1 MRNSVISLGAPIGT
15 AYKAFN
21 DLAQKNG
28 LDWSATG
35 VSAAA
40 YIDTPV
46 TFDGTSGGVVINGAL
61 TSSAAP
67 AVTANK
73 VSVAAN
79 GMLIVNQQ
87 NVGDKQVFSTADA
100 DGTSVTFDAGSYLG
114 LVNAQEGTLALADT
128 VTANGNAKVV
138 TDNPFFTG
146 AFITNEAGDT
156 VVTTSFDSD
165 SGLSAIASTGIQSMA
180 RRADFVMSET
190 VANRTS
196 FDQQLNAGV
205 NLWVDVTGERY
216 EADKLDN
223 NGSFRADAGYATFG
237 GDVQVADG
245 LTAGLALQYGD
256 ATVRSDVASIKNE
269 INSYGLTAYV
279 GQTFGAAKVVGEVSW
294 LRTENDI
301 TSSQTALNQSL
312 DTNVYSAGLRAQYEL
327 TAGAFKFVPSIGL
340 RVSHLETDDMTIGV
354 INANASDLT
363 YVQMPIALRITGAEV
378 NASGWT
384 LAPSFKVA
392 YVPTFGDKDIKV
404 YGASQNVLD
413 MSPVQ
418 ADFGLRAVNGNL
430 MFNADMQIGGGE
442 YGTSSVGGKVG
453 VKYVF

>member
-1 MRNSVISLGAPIGT
+1 MDGT
-15 AYKAFN
+15 P
-21 DLAQKNG
+21 G
-28 LDWSATG
+28 SSG
-35 VSAAA
+35 SAAA
-40 YIDTPV
+40 YIDAPV
-46 TFDGTSGGVVINGAL
+46 TFDGTSGGIVINGAL

-67 AVTANK
+67 SVTANQ

-87 NVGDKQVFSTADA
+87 NVGDKQVFSTSDDA
-100 DGTSVTFDAGSYLG
+100 GTTVTFAAGSYLG

-128 VTANGNAKVV
+128 VTADDNAKVV

-146 AFITNEAGDT
+146 AFVTNEAGAT

-196 FDQQLNAGV
+196 LDQQLNAGV

-216 EADKLDN
+216 ESDKLDN
-223 NGSFRADAGYATFG
+223 NGSFRADAGYAMFG

-327 TAGAFKFVPSIGL
+327 TAGAFKFIPSIGL
-340 RVSHLETDDMTIGV
+340 RVSHLETDDMTIGA
-354 INANASDLT
+354 INASTSDLT

-384 LAPSFKVA
+384 FAPSFKIA
-392 YVPTFGDKDIKV
+392 YVPTFGDKDIKF

-430 MFNADMQIGGGE
+430 MFNADMMIGGGE